1 MRAFLSDFTLPDN
14 EFFKV
19 FGQPPKRSNVIE
31 WRDDIRGDALDN
43 EQQLLVG
50 RYYEYNVMCR
60 IGGEK
65 PMAYE
70 DWLEFDKRYQEH
82 VRTAPSPLAPHTFQK
97 ISEVNQEKPIAADL
111 QAEVQRLGKKLL
123 ETESARDGLRE
134 ANSALAVKCQ
144 ELIDTYEEQKVS
156 LWKKIG
162 DLRSEL
168 TQVTSE
174 RDDLVFDL
182 DTKTTLITLLREEV
196 CTLRARKDEI
206 INELEKAILAKT
218 QSYSD
223 EDYQGLLE
231 VRDELARENEEIL
244 KELETLKSG
253 IGQRTTPTNQ
263 PLYPHY
269 YRDVSQ
275 LTHIDVYWVLQAWSV
290 NNPSVQ
296 HAVKK
301 LLAAGQ
307 RGAKDTLQDLK
318 EARNSINRA
327 IELEETK

>member
-19 FGQPPKRSNVIE
+19 FGQPPKRSNYIE
-31 WRDDIRGDALDN
+31 WRDDNNGDALDN
-43 EQQLLVG
+43 DQQILVS

-65 PMAYE
+65 PMSYE

-97 ISEVNQEKPIAADL
+97 IDEVNQEKPTVAEL
-111 QAEVQRLGKKLL
+111 QKQIENLKLERDKIVKQFQSTDALSNKANVELRAELDEMASDRN
-123 ETESARDGLRE
+123 SLRE
-134 ANSALAVKCQ
+134 ANQKLALRCQ
-144 ELIDTYEEQKVS
+144 ELVDSYEKQKAELWSKIECLRDRVNELTSAPDDLGYTYEELAS
-156 LWKKIG
+156 I
-162 DLRSEL
+162 RTEL
-168 TQVTSE
+168 
-174 RDDLVFDL
+174 
-182 DTKTTLITLLREEV
+182 I
-196 CTLRARKDEI
+196 A
-206 INELEKAILAKT
+206 
-218 QSYSD
+218 
-223 EDYQGLLE
+223 
-231 VRDELARENEEIL
+231 ENEEIL

-253 IGQRTTPTNQ
+253 IGQRTTPANQ

-269 YRDVSQ
+269 FRDVSQ
-275 LTHIDVYWVLQAWSV
+275 LTHVDVYWVLQAWSV

-307 RGAKDTLQDLK
+307 RGAKDEVQDLK